1 MSEFRNHLLIQKDS
15 KYIKFKDPIVES
27 ICAEK
32 WGDGVGVTYKRART
46 VTDIGNVFNGNSEIT
61 NFEELEDFGATIIPN
76 NAFRLC
82 VNLKTICSSKIKII
96 EATAFDQSGIKK
108 VFFPNVEELG
118 YASFYMTQ
126 IDEISFPKLM
136 KISSTSCFQYS
147 NIKKVKNLGNIKE
160 LPNNTFAFCKE
171 LTEVTLPKRLETI
184 GNSVFLQSDALE
196 FVNRFP
202 ISVRSIGN
210 MAFRPTVGKS
220 WNVKLDICEL
230 PNLMQLGEISLEN
243 IQFSRIINLG
253 KITIL
258 NFATFVNCNWIEE
271 LILPYTIVSLAE
283 RVFDTTSP
291 MNVVRCYSLAPP
303 TITSSSFKNIG
314 IIYVPDE
321 SIEAYKTAANWSTW
335 ESRIFPISDYI
346 AFEDITSY
354 LQDDLAYNTALEVYD
369 QFDDTEIMSERAK
382 SMIYELD
389 GTYDTLKIIG
399 NGAAEARLYCFID
412 ENNEVITT
420 AEESFLAN
428 PLYISIPTMA
438 KKMIICCDVTSEN
451 IKVEIGKH
459 I

>member
-1 MSEFRNHLLIQKDS
+1 M
-15 KYIKFKDPIVES
+15 
-27 ICAEK
+27 
-32 WGDGVGVTYKRART
+32 
-46 VTDIGNVFNGNSEIT
+46 
-61 NFEELEDFGATIIPN
+61 
-76 NAFRLC
+76 
-82 VNLKTICSSKIKII
+82 
-96 EATAFDQSGIKK
+96 
-108 VFFPNVEELG
+108 
-118 YASFYMTQ
+118 
-126 IDEISFPKLM
+126 
-136 KISSTSCFQYS
+136 
-147 NIKKVKNLGNIKE
+147 
-160 LPNNTFAFCKE
+160 
-171 LTEVTLPKRLETI
+171 
-184 GNSVFLQSDALE
+184 
-196 FVNRFP
+196 
-202 ISVRSIGN
+202 
-210 MAFRPTVGKS
+210 
-220 WNVKLDICEL
+220 
-230 PNLMQLGEISLEN
+230 
-243 IQFSRIINLG
+243 
-253 KITIL
+253 
-258 NFATFVNCNWIEE
+258 
-271 LILPYTIVSLAE
+271 AE